1 MNIILIIINL
11 KSGLFLISCT
21 YPLQFVITNRLYKNK
36 VIHTPGWDDE
46 AKKQGLKEQDYWGG
60 FVIDEMRIQVSN
72 TVLYI
77 ISILQQ

>member
-1 MNIILIIINL
+1 
-11 KSGLFLISCT
+11 
-21 YPLQFVITNRLYKNK
+21 LYKNK